1 VTARQVVDDAGARRR
16 DLAAI
21 HVARKA
27 LGWDDGTYR
36 DVLAVVCAGAK
47 SSAELDHAARKRW
60 LAHLQACQRQL
71 SGQPAKP
78 APRRTA
84 APWSPRLKRL
94 WAEWQ
99 RLADGGLVHDRKRP
113 ALEAWT
119 RGETGVDRL
128 EWLTDQQLDGL
139 INQAKQWAKR
149 APSAQGGGSAT

>member
-1 VTARQVVDDAGARRR
+1 MSAHQVVEDAGARRR

-21 HVARKA
+21 HVAKKA
-27 LGWDDGTYR
+27 LQWDEGTYR
-36 DVLAVVCAGAK
+36 DVLAVVCNGAK
-47 SSAELDHAARKRW
+47 SAGDLDYAARKRW
-60 LAHLQACQRQL
+60 RAHLQACLRQL
-71 SGQPAKP
+71 RGEPAKP
-78 APRRTA
+78 APRRTE

-99 RLADGGLVHDRKRP
+99 RLADGGLVQDRKRP
-113 ALEAWT
+113 ALQAWA

-149 APSAQGGGSAT
+149 APGGNRAA